1 SQRRGS
7 HRNALRRRWN
17 ARSRAAAPRRLRQD
31 RDAVRHTLARAR
43 RRIRR
48 PADDDR
54 GRTDLD
60 RTQTKLTT
68 ARIVFVLVT
77 AAVFIVDRVTKNL
90 VASQIEYGSE
100 VAIVDH
106 LVGITNLRNSGAAF
120 GFAPAGAGLFLI
132 ASVLVAIGLAV
143 YVLRN
148 PGDQWRFGVLGL
160 IMGGTVGHGF
170 IRIVNGTVTGMLYIL
185 LWSFYYHVY

>member
-1 SQRRGS
+1 M
-7 HRNALRRRWN
+7 
-17 ARSRAAAPRRLRQD
+17 RSLTCSSPPCIWAADPPNLSSRSAY
-31 RDAVRHTLARAR
+31 V
-43 RRIRR
+43 
-48 PADDDR
+48 
-54 GRTDLD
+54 
-60 RTQTKLTT
+60 TT
-68 ARIVFVLVT
+68 ARIVFVLVA

-148 PGDQWRFGVLGL
+148 PGDQWSFGALGL
-160 IMGGTVGHGF
+160 IMGGTVGNGF
-170 IRIVNGTVTGMLYIL
+170 DRIVHGTVTDFINFHFWPVFNLADSAITVGVVL
-185 LWSFYYHVY
+185 LIASYLIRRPTS